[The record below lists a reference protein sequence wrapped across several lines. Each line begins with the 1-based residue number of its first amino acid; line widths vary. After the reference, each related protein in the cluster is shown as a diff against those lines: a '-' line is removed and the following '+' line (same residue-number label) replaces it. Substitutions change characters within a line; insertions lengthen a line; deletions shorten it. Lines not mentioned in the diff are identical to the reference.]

1 MYYRRS
7 YCIFVIR
14 FLLRLIMK
22 NRQTVWI
29 ILIVVLTIIIT
40 VAIVYIYRLQGQNK
54 ELEQQAE
61 YAKEEL
67 TDEYNDLVIDYE
79 GFRMKISNDSLVAK
93 LETEQMKVQRLQEE
107 LRTVKATDTKRI
119 NELKKELETLRAVL
133 RNYVQQIDSLNR
145 INEQLSNENR
155 QVTAKYHQATQT
167 VSQLTK
173 EKEQLT
179 ETVQLASKLDASS
192 IMVNGLTNKN
202 KVTDQIKKMVK
213 IEVRFVISK
222 NITAPPGEKIIYI
235 RILKPDDDVLIK
247 SRSNVFVYENKE
259 INYSSKRTIEYEG
272 EELPVSIYWD
282 IEEYLSPGTYRV
294 DIFADGNLI
303 GKKTFKWDK

>member
-1 MYYRRS
+1 
-7 YCIFVIR
+7 
-14 FLLRLIMK
+14 MK
-22 NRQTVWI
+22 SKQSLWI
-29 ILIVVLTIIIT
+29 ILVVGLVIII
-40 VAIVYIYRLQGQNK
+40 AGAGIYIYRQEDKMKDLVQQS
-54 ELEQQAE
+54 ELV
-61 YAKEEL
+61 KEEL
-67 TDEYNDLVIDYE
+67 ADDYNDLVIDYE
-79 GFRMKISNDSLVAK
+79 GFRMTISNDSLIAK

-107 LRTVKATDTKRI
+107 LRTVKATNTKRI
-119 NELKKELETLRAVL
+119 NELKKELETLRAIL

-145 INEQLSNENR
+145 INEQLSTENR

-179 ETVQLASKLDASS
+179 ETVQLASKLDASN
-192 IMVNGLTNKN
+192 ITVNGLNDKN
-202 KVTDQIKKMVK
+202 KITDQIKKMVK
-213 IEVRFVISK
+213 IEVRFVINK
-222 NITAPPGEKIIYI
+222 NITAPPGEKTIYI
-235 RILKPDDDVLIK
+235 RIMKPDDDVLIK

-272 EELPVSIYWD
+272 EELPVTIYWD

-303 GKKTFKWDK
+303 GKKSFKWDK